1 MLVTLV
7 ISLELKH
14 ANPNKVSL
22 IKSMFFNNLTF
33 VSIGY
38 CFELVDIVWISS
50 YSKDWLNI
58 CKDWLI
64 T

>member
-38 CFELVDIVWISS
+38 CFELVHILRIGSIFVRIG
-50 YSKDWLNI
+50 
-58 CKDWLI
+58 
-64 T
+64 